1 MTVKTVSATALAGWL
16 EMNIKI
22 RAIKKREP
30 LKVGSRVS
38 KLTRVEFERHPYPAL
53 LKEPA
58 HFWDEIFISNEA
70 YILSEVTHPRIR
82 RKIAY
87 DASTHQLFLE
97 YIEADT
103 LDELALKHITLK
115 DPTRTHRLLQNLAET
130 VADMHAGIFCGRPIV
145 HNDLKSRNVL
155 VPIAAPAEIR
165 LIDFSHSYF
174 EGNLPPFITDKK
186 KNPEGTAKYSAPEKW
201 EGDFT
206 KGFKGDVFAFGVT
219 AYFASTGKYPFDGE
233 LAEIERG
240 IRETPTPSPL
250 KLGHNLLRNTAAV
263 IMDCL
268 EKNPDRRPTMEH
280 VAKVYA
286 DSAALL
292 PRAKTSQ

>member
-1 MTVKTVSATALAGWL
+1 
-16 EMNIKI
+16 MNIKI
-22 RAIKKREP
+22 RAIKKRET

-58 HFWDEIFISNEA
+58 HFWDEVFISNEA

-82 RKIAY
+82 RKLAF
-87 DASTHQLFLE
+87 DAATHQLFLE
-97 YIEADT
+97 YLEADT
-103 LDELALKHITLK
+103 LDELVRKGITLK
-115 DPTRTHRLLQNLAET
+115 HPARTHRLLQSVAET

-155 VPIAAPAEIR
+155 LPIAAPDEIR

-174 EGNLPPFITDKK
+174 EGHLPPFITDKK
-186 KNPEGTAKYSAPEKW
+186 QNPEGTAMYSAPEKW

-219 AYFASTGKYPFDGE
+219 AFYASTGKYPFDGD
-233 LAEIERG
+233 LAGIERA
-240 IRETPTPSPL
+240 IRESPTPSPL
-250 KLGHNLLRNTAAV
+250 KTGQKLLRNTAV
-263 IMDCL
+263 IIMSCL
-268 EKNPDRRPTMEH
+268 EKNPDRRPSMEQ

-286 DSAALL
+286 DSASLI
-292 PRAKTSQ
+292 Q